1 MALVSAANS
10 TQTSV
15 INTEHSLTTQTAV
28 GFYQLSVNLTNMVN
42 GDIVELRLKTKTLTT
57 DTAEEVY
64 YTIYSHD
71 QGSCPISLSPPVPS
85 LYSIEATL
93 KQTAGT
99 VHAYPWN
106 LLQW

>member
-1 MALVSAANS
+1 MALVSAANA
-10 TQTSV
+10 TQTAIV
-15 INTEHSLTTQTAV
+15 NTEHSLSIQTTA

-42 GDIVELRLKTKTLTT
+42 GDIVELRLKTKTLTA

-71 QGSCPISLSPPVPS
+71 QGSCPIALSPPVPV

-93 KQTAGT
+93 KQTAG
-99 VHAYPWN
+99 VAR
-106 LLQW
+106 LF

>member
-1 MALVSAANS
+1 MAITSAANG
-10 TQTSV
+10 TQTAV
-15 INTEHSLTTQTAV
+15 VNTEHSLSTQTTV

-42 GDIVELRLKTKTLTT
+42 GDVVELRLKTKTLTG

-64 YTIYSHD
+64 YVIYAQD
-71 QGSCPISLSPPVPS
+71 QGSTPIALSPPVPV

-99 VHAYPWN
+99 GRNFPWN
-106 LLQW
+106 LLTW